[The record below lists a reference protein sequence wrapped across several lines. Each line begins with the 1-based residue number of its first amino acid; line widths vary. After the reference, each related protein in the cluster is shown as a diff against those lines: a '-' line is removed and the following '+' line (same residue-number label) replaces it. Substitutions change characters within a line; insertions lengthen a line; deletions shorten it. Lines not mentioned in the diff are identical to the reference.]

1 MKRKRL
7 TGWKR
12 MAAFAMALTLTVG
25 DWTSVGAA
33 GLPQTD
39 VQTVTEAVIQ
49 EEDAMEA
56 ALATEQTEK
65 ESETDSESAENDS
78 GQTENSEA
86 SEIPETSEASETEKT
101 VEETENVNDTEAVD
115 DTEVMETETEEEI
128 EEETEEETEEE
139 ELAAI
144 DKPSNVINVRGKDD
158 GSIIT
163 TASGRQLRY
172 AYVNRFQNGVI
183 AAGTTD
189 EIAGFKITKRS
200 NFWDKTVGLYKYENN
215 YYGQCSGTD
224 IDGFVNLYNKAEAIL
239 KGNTDKYQDAYGM
252 YRVNGKTYRALRSC
266 DATGY
271 HYVTEGDEITEI
283 TVSDSS
289 ENAKKR
295 IDEYAVKNDTQVLY
309 YSYNGHFYKQL
320 TYESVYDSASKKYK
334 YVVYANAYEEISF
347 EKLM

>member
-12 MAAFAMALTLTVG
+12 IAAFAMALTLTVG
-25 DWTSVGAA
+25 DWTSAGAA

-115 DTEVMETETEEEI
+115 DTEVMETETEEESEEEI

-144 DKPSNVINVRGKDD
+144 DKPSKVINVRGKDD

-183 AAGTTD
+183 AAVRQ
-189 EIAGFKITKRS
+189 TK
-200 NFWDKTVGLYKYENN
+200 L
-215 YYGQCSGTD
+215 
-224 IDGFVNLYNKAEAIL
+224 
-239 KGNTDKYQDAYGM
+239 
-252 YRVNGKTYRALRSC
+252 
-266 DATGY
+266 
-271 HYVTEGDEITEI
+271 
-283 TVSDSS
+283 
-289 ENAKKR
+289 
-295 IDEYAVKNDTQVLY
+295 QVLRLQK
-309 YSYNGHFYKQL
+309 GAIFG
-320 TYESVYDSASKKYK
+320 
-334 YVVYANAYEEISF
+334 IRP
-347 EKLM
+347 

>member
-25 DWTSVGAA
+25 DWTSAGAA

-56 ALATEQTEK
+56 ALATEQTET

-115 DTEVMETETEEEI
+115 DTEVMETETEEESEEEI
-128 EEETEEETEEE
+128 EEEGIESFEDREEETEEE

-144 DKPSNVINVRGKDD
+144 DKPSKVINVRGKDD

-183 AAGTTD
+183 AAV
-189 EIAGFKITKRS
+189 R
-200 NFWDKTVGLYKYENN
+200 
-215 YYGQCSGTD
+215 
-224 IDGFVNLYNKAEAIL
+224 IL
-239 KGNTDKYQDAYGM
+239 MD
-252 YRVNGKTYRALRSC
+252 L
-266 DATGY
+266 
-271 HYVTEGDEITEI
+271 
-283 TVSDSS
+283 
-289 ENAKKR
+289 
-295 IDEYAVKNDTQVLY
+295 
-309 YSYNGHFYKQL
+309 
-320 TYESVYDSASKKYK
+320 
-334 YVVYANAYEEISF
+334 
-347 EKLM
+347 

>member
-56 ALATEQTEK
+56 ALATEQTE
-65 ESETDSESAENDS
+65 TENDS

-115 DTEVMETETEEEI
+115 DTEVMETETEEESEEEI

-144 DKPSNVINVRGKDD
+144 DKPSKVINVRGKDD

-183 AAGTTD
+183 AAV
-189 EIAGFKITKRS
+189 R
-200 NFWDKTVGLYKYENN
+200 
-215 YYGQCSGTD
+215 
-224 IDGFVNLYNKAEAIL
+224 IL
-239 KGNTDKYQDAYGM
+239 MD
-252 YRVNGKTYRALRSC
+252 L
-266 DATGY
+266 
-271 HYVTEGDEITEI
+271 
-283 TVSDSS
+283 
-289 ENAKKR
+289 
-295 IDEYAVKNDTQVLY
+295 
-309 YSYNGHFYKQL
+309 
-320 TYESVYDSASKKYK
+320 
-334 YVVYANAYEEISF
+334 
-347 EKLM
+347 

>member
-86 SEIPETSEASETEKT
+86 SEIPETSEASETE
-101 VEETENVNDTEAVD
+101 
-115 DTEVMETETEEEI
+115 EI

-183 AAGTTD
+183 AAV
-189 EIAGFKITKRS
+189 R
-200 NFWDKTVGLYKYENN
+200 
-215 YYGQCSGTD
+215 
-224 IDGFVNLYNKAEAIL
+224 IL
-239 KGNTDKYQDAYGM
+239 MD
-252 YRVNGKTYRALRSC
+252 L
-266 DATGY
+266 
-271 HYVTEGDEITEI
+271 
-283 TVSDSS
+283 
-289 ENAKKR
+289 
-295 IDEYAVKNDTQVLY
+295 
-309 YSYNGHFYKQL
+309 
-320 TYESVYDSASKKYK
+320 
-334 YVVYANAYEEISF
+334 
-347 EKLM
+347 

>member
-115 DTEVMETETEEEI
+115 DTEVMETETEEESEEESEEEI

-144 DKPSNVINVRGKDD
+144 DKPSKVINVRGKDD

-172 AYVNRFQNGVI
+172 AYANRFQNGVI
-183 AAGTTD
+183 AAV
-189 EIAGFKITKRS
+189 R
-200 NFWDKTVGLYKYENN
+200 
-215 YYGQCSGTD
+215 
-224 IDGFVNLYNKAEAIL
+224 IL
-239 KGNTDKYQDAYGM
+239 MD
-252 YRVNGKTYRALRSC
+252 L
-266 DATGY
+266 
-271 HYVTEGDEITEI
+271 
-283 TVSDSS
+283 
-289 ENAKKR
+289 
-295 IDEYAVKNDTQVLY
+295 
-309 YSYNGHFYKQL
+309 
-320 TYESVYDSASKKYK
+320 
-334 YVVYANAYEEISF
+334 
-347 EKLM
+347 

>member
-101 VEETENVNDTEAVD
+101 VEETENVNDTPD
-115 DTEVMETETEEEI
+115 SPRFMHI
-128 EEETEEETEEE
+128 GY
-139 ELAAI
+139 I
-144 DKPSNVINVRGKDD
+144 KD
-158 GSIIT
+158 I
-163 TASGRQLRY
+163 
-172 AYVNRFQNGVI
+172 F
-183 AAGTTD
+183 
-189 EIAGFKITKRS
+189 
-200 NFWDKTVGLYKYENN
+200 
-215 YYGQCSGTD
+215 
-224 IDGFVNLYNKAEAIL
+224 
-239 KGNTDKYQDAYGM
+239 
-252 YRVNGKTYRALRSC
+252 
-266 DATGY
+266 
-271 HYVTEGDEITEI
+271 
-283 TVSDSS
+283 
-289 ENAKKR
+289 
-295 IDEYAVKNDTQVLY
+295 
-309 YSYNGHFYKQL
+309 
-320 TYESVYDSASKKYK
+320 
-334 YVVYANAYEEISF
+334 
-347 EKLM
+347 

>member
-1 MKRKRL
+1 
-7 TGWKR
+7 

-25 DWTSVGAA
+25 DWTSAGAA

-56 ALATEQTEK
+56 ALATEQTET

-78 GQTENSEA
+78 GQTENGEA

-115 DTEVMETETEEEI
+115 DTEVMETETEEESEEEI

-144 DKPSNVINVRGKDD
+144 DKPSKVINVRGKDD

-183 AAGTTD
+183 AAV
-189 EIAGFKITKRS
+189 R
-200 NFWDKTVGLYKYENN
+200 
-215 YYGQCSGTD
+215 
-224 IDGFVNLYNKAEAIL
+224 IL
-239 KGNTDKYQDAYGM
+239 MD
-252 YRVNGKTYRALRSC
+252 L
-266 DATGY
+266 
-271 HYVTEGDEITEI
+271 
-283 TVSDSS
+283 
-289 ENAKKR
+289 
-295 IDEYAVKNDTQVLY
+295 
-309 YSYNGHFYKQL
+309 
-320 TYESVYDSASKKYK
+320 
-334 YVVYANAYEEISF
+334 
-347 EKLM
+347 

>member
-128 EEETEEETEEE
+128 EEETEEE

-158 GSIIT
+158 GSITT

-183 AAGTTD
+183 AAV
-189 EIAGFKITKRS
+189 R
-200 NFWDKTVGLYKYENN
+200 
-215 YYGQCSGTD
+215 
-224 IDGFVNLYNKAEAIL
+224 IL
-239 KGNTDKYQDAYGM
+239 MD
-252 YRVNGKTYRALRSC
+252 L
-266 DATGY
+266 
-271 HYVTEGDEITEI
+271 
-283 TVSDSS
+283 
-289 ENAKKR
+289 
-295 IDEYAVKNDTQVLY
+295 
-309 YSYNGHFYKQL
+309 
-320 TYESVYDSASKKYK
+320 
-334 YVVYANAYEEISF
+334 
-347 EKLM
+347 

>member
-86 SEIPETSEASETEKT
+86 SEIPETSEASET

-115 DTEVMETETEEEI
+115 DTEVMETETEEESEEESEEEI

-144 DKPSNVINVRGKDD
+144 DKPSKVINVRGKDD

-183 AAGTTD
+183 AAV
-189 EIAGFKITKRS
+189 R
-200 NFWDKTVGLYKYENN
+200 
-215 YYGQCSGTD
+215 
-224 IDGFVNLYNKAEAIL
+224 IL
-239 KGNTDKYQDAYGM
+239 MD
-252 YRVNGKTYRALRSC
+252 L
-266 DATGY
+266 
-271 HYVTEGDEITEI
+271 
-283 TVSDSS
+283 
-289 ENAKKR
+289 
-295 IDEYAVKNDTQVLY
+295 
-309 YSYNGHFYKQL
+309 
-320 TYESVYDSASKKYK
+320 
-334 YVVYANAYEEISF
+334 
-347 EKLM
+347 

>member
-115 DTEVMETETEEEI
+115 ETEEESEEESEEEI

-144 DKPSNVINVRGKDD
+144 DKPSKVINVRGKDD

-183 AAGTTD
+183 AAV
-189 EIAGFKITKRS
+189 R
-200 NFWDKTVGLYKYENN
+200 
-215 YYGQCSGTD
+215 
-224 IDGFVNLYNKAEAIL
+224 IL
-239 KGNTDKYQDAYGM
+239 MD
-252 YRVNGKTYRALRSC
+252 L
-266 DATGY
+266 
-271 HYVTEGDEITEI
+271 
-283 TVSDSS
+283 
-289 ENAKKR
+289 
-295 IDEYAVKNDTQVLY
+295 
-309 YSYNGHFYKQL
+309 
-320 TYESVYDSASKKYK
+320 
-334 YVVYANAYEEISF
+334 
-347 EKLM
+347 